1 MVKLGDI
8 CDIKSGGTPSRSNA
22 NYWNNGNIPWIKIS
36 DFNDTYIENTEE
48 FITKEGLDNS
58 SAKMIKKGSIL
69 FTIFAT
75 LGEVAILNIDATT
88 NQAIASLTIT
98 DESVKQKYL
107 YYFLCSLKDFVN
119 GIGRGVAQ
127 NNINLKILK
136 NISVPIPS
144 SDKQNKIIK
153 ILDNVNCAIDC
164 KKQQLLKLDELVKSR
179 FIEMFGDPVINPL
192 GWKTSRLG
200 DYMTTLTDFSANGS
214 YKLLDSHVIMY
225 NEPHYAIMVR
235 TTDLET
241 GNLQNGVKYI
251 DQNAYELL
259 SKSKL
264 FGGELIMNKIG
275 SAGKIYLMPHI
286 GVPASLGRN
295 AFMFRFDERLNIVFL
310 YTLLTSEYGIAEIQQ
325 HIQGAVTKTI
335 TKESTRSIRIIV
347 PPIEKQKQF
356 AVLVD
361 YTNKSKL
368 AIEKSIE
375 KLEIL
380 KKSLMQ
386 EYFG

>member
-179 FIEMFGDPVINPL
+179 YL
-192 GWKTSRLG
+192 GEFA
-200 DYMTTLTDFSANGS
+200 TT
-214 YKLLDSHVIMY
+214 
-225 NEPHYAIMVR
+225 
-235 TTDLET
+235 
-241 GNLQNGVKYI
+241 Q
-251 DQNAYELL
+251 
-259 SKSKL
+259 
-264 FGGELIMNKIG
+264 
-275 SAGKIYLMPHI
+275 
-286 GVPASLGRN
+286 
-295 AFMFRFDERLNIVFL
+295 
-310 YTLLTSEYGIAEIQQ
+310 SEVA
-325 HIQGAVTKTI
+325 A
-335 TKESTRSIRIIV
+335 
-347 PPIEKQKQF
+347 
-356 AVLVD
+356 
-361 YTNKSKL
+361 
-368 AIEKSIE
+368 
-375 KLEIL
+375 
-380 KKSLMQ
+380 
-386 EYFG
+386 

>member
-36 DFNDTYIENTEE
+36 DFNNTYIENTEE

-88 NQAIASLTIT
+88 NQAIASLTIS

-164 KKQQLLKLDELVKSR
+164 KKQQLLKLNELVKSR
-179 FIEMFGDPVINPL
+179 FIEMFGDPVSNSKNIMKLTLPELGELGRGVSKHRPRNAIELLGGQYPLIQTGDVANADLYIKEYTETYSEFGLNQSKMWDKGTLCITIAANIAKTAILNFNACFPDSIVGFNANSLTNNIYIHYWFSFFQAILEKQAPESAQKNINL
-192 GWKTSRLG
+192 KVLSEL
-200 DYMTTLTDFSANGS
+200 
-214 YKLLDSHVIMY
+214 KVIVPII
-225 NEPHYAIMVR
+225 E
-235 TTDLET
+235 
-241 GNLQNGVKYI
+241 LQNEFVEFVQVI
-251 DQNAYELL
+251 D
-259 SKSKL
+259 
-264 FGGELIMNKIG
+264 
-275 SAGKIYLMPHI
+275 
-286 GVPASLGRN
+286 
-295 AFMFRFDERLNIVFL
+295 
-310 YTLLTSEYGIAEIQQ
+310 
-325 HIQGAVTKTI
+325 
-335 TKESTRSIRIIV
+335 
-347 PPIEKQKQF
+347 
-356 AVLVD
+356 
-361 YTNKSKL
+361 KSKL